1 MDLLDIYAKMTIDTS
16 KYTENLSKA
25 EREAKK
31 FAEQSARDNRKYEEQ
46 RARDSRKYAEQK
58 ARDAKRYE
66 EQRARDKAR
75 FEQQQARDERRYAEQ
90 RARDAERMAQQKAR
104 AEQREAE
111 KAAKEQQ
118 RIRKQLEKDEAASH
132 QKRIDMVQKGGM
144 KALDVV
150 KGIVKAATAVV
161 TITATGITAVAKSSV
176 DAYGEAEQLV
186 GGVEKLFGGSAAI
199 VKAYADN
206 AFKSAQMSSN
216 EYMQIATSFSA
227 SLMQALGNDSA
238 AAAEMV
244 NVAINDMADNWNTYG
259 TRAEDVKNAYQGFA
273 KQNYTMLDNLKL
285 GYGGTAAEM
294 ARLINDAGLL
304 GRTVDESLEGVTFAD
319 IIMAI
324 HKVQENLKLT
334 GTSSKEASSTVQGS
348 IATMKAAWQNFL
360 VALADPNAD
369 FDKVTDNLVTSIDAV
384 LDKVGPI
391 LVRVFDRLG
400 DAFEERGPE
409 ILDMLGSMLE
419 DIMPGLMGAV
429 QSLLLAICEFITS
442 GDNIQQIA
450 NVVRVICDTIVFL
463 LQNDEIKA
471 AIVMVVREIGGVML
485 AAAWE
490 GFVALSETL
499 VEGVL
504 EIASRL
510 VVGLSY
516 GLWLVIYGIGS
527 ILGEVGKTIWK
538 GLSGAWES
546 VTDFFAKVGSG
557 LANVG
562 KNIIKGFAD
571 GIMAGAGFLYD
582 VLNTLSFGL
591 LDKVCDFFDIN
602 SPSRVMRVQGRF
614 ITEGLALGIEDEGDN
629 AERSVRDIS
638 QRIRG
643 GFSSETVGY
652 GDSAAGGLHNAIASQ
667 SRGDGDGTPTT
678 IIVQS
683 VLDGRVIGETAYNYN
698 RRIGRA
704 LGV

>member
-66 EQRARDKAR
+66 EQRTRDKAR

-132 QKRIDMVQKGGM
+132 QKRIDMVQKGGV

-334 GTSSKEASSTVQGS
+334 GTSSKEAASTVQGS

>member
-132 QKRIDMVQKGGM
+132 QKRIDMVQKGGV

-176 DAYGEAEQLV
+176 NAYGEAEQLV

-227 SLMQALGNDSA
+227 SLMQALGNDST

-334 GTSSKEASSTVQGS
+334 GTSSKEAASTVQGS

>member
-334 GTSSKEASSTVQGS
+334 GTSSKEAASTVQGS

-463 LQNDEIKA
+463 LQNDKIKA

>member
-132 QKRIDMVQKGGM
+132 QKRIDMVQKGG
-144 KALDVV
+144 
-150 KGIVKAATAVV
+150 VKAATAVV

-334 GTSSKEASSTVQGS
+334 GTSSKEAASTVQGS

>member
-132 QKRIDMVQKGGM
+132 QKRIDMVQKGGV

-334 GTSSKEASSTVQGS
+334 GTSSKEAASTVQGS

-562 KNIIKGFAD
+562 KNIIKGFAE

>member
-132 QKRIDMVQKGGM
+132 QKRIDMVQKGGV

-334 GTSSKEASSTVQGS
+334 GTSSKEAASTVQGS

-391 LVRVFDRLG
+391 IVRVFDRLG

>member
-132 QKRIDMVQKGGM
+132 QKRIDMVQKGGV

-334 GTSSKEASSTVQGS
+334 GTSSKEAASTVQGS

-538 GLSGAWES
+538 GLSGTWES

-667 SRGDGDGTPTT
+667 SRGDGDGAPTT

>member
-334 GTSSKEASSTVQGS
+334 GTSSKEAPSTVQGS

>member
-75 FEQQQARDERRYAEQ
+75 FEQQQTRDERRYAEQ

-132 QKRIDMVQKGGM
+132 QKRIDMVQKGGV

-334 GTSSKEASSTVQGS
+334 GTSSKEAASTVQGS

>member
-132 QKRIDMVQKGGM
+132 QKRIDMVQKGGV

>member
-25 EREAKK
+25 KREAKK

-46 RARDSRKYAEQK
+46 RARNSRKYAEQK

>member
-111 KAAKEQQ
+111 KSAKEQQ

-132 QKRIDMVQKGGM
+132 QKRIDMVQKGGV

-334 GTSSKEASSTVQGS
+334 GTSSKEAASTVQGS

-463 LQNDEIKA
+463 LQNDKIKA

-667 SRGDGDGTPTT
+667 SRGDADGTPTT

>member
-118 RIRKQLEKDEAASH
+118 RIRKQLEKDEAASN
-132 QKRIDMVQKGGM
+132 QKRIDMVQKGGV

-324 HKVQENLKLT
+324 HMVQENLKLT
-334 GTSSKEASSTVQGS
+334 GTSSKEAASTVQGS

-400 DAFEERGPE
+400 DAFEERGTE

-629 AERSVRDIS
+629 VERSVRDIS

>member
-58 ARDAKRYE
+58 AR
-66 EQRARDKAR
+66 
-75 FEQQQARDERRYAEQ
+75 
-90 RARDAERMAQQKAR
+90 

-118 RIRKQLEKDEAASH
+118 RIRKQLEKDEAASY

-144 KALDVV
+144 KALDVI
-150 KGIVKAATAVV
+150 KGVMKTATAVV
-161 TITATGITAVAKSSV
+161 TVTATGISAVAKSSV

-227 SLMQALGNDSA
+227 SLMQALGNDST

-244 NVAINDMADNWNTYG
+244 NTAINDMADNWNTYG

-334 GTSSKEASSTVQGS
+334 GTSSKEAATTVQGS

-369 FDKVTDNLVTSIDAV
+369 FDKVTDNLVASIDTV

-400 DAFEERGPE
+400 DAFEEKGPE
-409 ILDMLGSMLE
+409 VLDMLSSMLE
-419 DIMPGLMGAV
+419 NIMPGLMGAV
-429 QSLLLAICEFITS
+429 QSLLLAICDFITS

-450 NVVRVICDTIVFL
+450 NVIRVICDTIVFL

-471 AIVMVVREIGGVML
+471 AVVMVVREIGGVML

-490 GFVALSETL
+490 AFVALSETL
-499 VEGVL
+499 VDCVL
-504 EIASRL
+504 ELAARL
-510 VVGLSY
+510 IVGLSY

-527 ILGEVGKTIWK
+527 ILGEVGKTIWN
-538 GLSGAWES
+538 GLTDAWGA

>member
-132 QKRIDMVQKGGM
+132 QKRIDMVQKGGV

-186 GGVEKLFGGSAAI
+186 GGVEKLFGGSADI

-334 GTSSKEASSTVQGS
+334 GTSSKEAASTVQGS

-527 ILGEVGKTIWK
+527 ILVEVGKTIWK

>member
-132 QKRIDMVQKGGM
+132 QKRIDMVQKGGV

-334 GTSSKEASSTVQGS
+334 GTSSKEAASTVQGS

-360 VALADPNAD
+360 VTLADPNAD

-562 KNIIKGFAD
+562 KNIIKGFAE

>member
-111 KAAKEQQ
+111 KSAKEQQ

-334 GTSSKEASSTVQGS
+334 GTSSKEAASTVQGS

>member
-31 FAEQSARDNRKYEEQ
+31 FAEQSARDNRKNEEQ

-132 QKRIDMVQKGGM
+132 QKRIDMVQKGGV

-334 GTSSKEASSTVQGS
+334 GTSSKEAASTVQGS

>member
-1 MDLLDIYAKMTIDTS
+1 
-16 KYTENLSKA
+16 
-25 EREAKK
+25 
-31 FAEQSARDNRKYEEQ
+31 
-46 RARDSRKYAEQK
+46 
-58 ARDAKRYE
+58 
-66 EQRARDKAR
+66 
-75 FEQQQARDERRYAEQ
+75 
-90 RARDAERMAQQKAR
+90 
-104 AEQREAE
+104 
-111 KAAKEQQ
+111 
-118 RIRKQLEKDEAASH
+118 
-132 QKRIDMVQKGGM
+132 
-144 KALDVV
+144 
-150 KGIVKAATAVV
+150 
-161 TITATGITAVAKSSV
+161 
-176 DAYGEAEQLV
+176 
-186 GGVEKLFGGSAAI
+186 
-199 VKAYADN
+199 
-206 AFKSAQMSSN
+206 
-216 EYMQIATSFSA
+216 
-227 SLMQALGNDSA
+227 MQALGNDST

-244 NVAINDMADNWNTYG
+244 NTAINDMADNWNTYG

-334 GTSSKEASSTVQGS
+334 GTSSKEAATTVQGS

-369 FDKVTDNLVTSIDAV
+369 FDKVTDNLVASIDTV

-400 DAFEERGPE
+400 DAFEEKGPE
-409 ILDMLGSMLE
+409 VLDMLSSMLE
-419 DIMPGLMGAV
+419 NIMPGLMGAV
-429 QSLLLAICEFITS
+429 QSLLLAICDFITS

-450 NVVRVICDTIVFL
+450 NVIRVICDTIVFL

-471 AIVMVVREIGGVML
+471 AVVMVVREIGGVML

-490 GFVALSETL
+490 AFVALSETL
-499 VEGVL
+499 VDCVL
-504 EIASRL
+504 ELAARL
-510 VVGLSY
+510 IVGLSY

-527 ILGEVGKTIWK
+527 ILGEVGKTIWN
-538 GLSGAWES
+538 GLTDAWGA

>member
-132 QKRIDMVQKGGM
+132 QKRIDMVQKGGV

-334 GTSSKEASSTVQGS
+334 GTSSKEAASTVQGS

-527 ILGEVGKTIWK
+527 ILVEVGKTIWK

>member
-31 FAEQSARDNRKYEEQ
+31 FAEQSTRDNRKYEEQ

-118 RIRKQLEKDEAASH
+118 RIHKQLEKDEAASH
-132 QKRIDMVQKGGM
+132 QKRIDMVQKGGV
-144 KALDVV
+144 KVLDVV

-334 GTSSKEASSTVQGS
+334 GTSSKEAASTVQGS

-360 VALADPNAD
+360 VALADPSAD

-450 NVVRVICDTIVFL
+450 NAVRVICDTIVFL

-471 AIVMVVREIGGVML
+471 AIVTVVREIGGVML

-557 LANVG
+557 LADVG

-629 AERSVRDIS
+629 AERSVHDIS

-667 SRGDGDGTPTT
+667 SRGDGDGAPTT

>member
-132 QKRIDMVQKGGM
+132 QKRIDMVQKGGV

-369 FDKVTDNLVTSIDAV
+369 FDKVTDNLVTSIDAA

>member
-463 LQNDEIKA
+463 LQNDKIKA

-667 SRGDGDGTPTT
+667 SRGDADGTPTT

>member
-132 QKRIDMVQKGGM
+132 QKRIDMVQKGGV

-273 KQNYTMLDNLKL
+273 KQNYTMLDNLRL

-334 GTSSKEASSTVQGS
+334 GTSSKEAASTVQGS

>member
-132 QKRIDMVQKGGM
+132 QKRIDMVQKGG
-144 KALDVV
+144 
-150 KGIVKAATAVV
+150 VKAATAVV

-294 ARLINDAGLL
+294 ARLIDDAGLL

-334 GTSSKEASSTVQGS
+334 GTSSKEAASTVQGS

-527 ILGEVGKTIWK
+527 ILVEVGKTIWK

>member
-334 GTSSKEASSTVQGS
+334 GTSSKEAASTVQGS

>member
-25 EREAKK
+25 EHEAKK

-46 RARDSRKYAEQK
+46 RARDFRKYAEQK

-132 QKRIDMVQKGGM
+132 QKRIDMVQKGG
-144 KALDVV
+144 
-150 KGIVKAATAVV
+150 VKAATAVV

-334 GTSSKEASSTVQGS
+334 GTSSKEAASTVQGS

-546 VTDFFAKVGSG
+546 VTDFFAKMGSG

>member
-132 QKRIDMVQKGGM
+132 QKRIDMVQKGGV

-334 GTSSKEASSTVQGS
+334 GTSSKEAASTVQGS

-678 IIVQS
+678 VIVQS

>member
-132 QKRIDMVQKGGM
+132 QKRIDMVQKGGV

-334 GTSSKEASSTVQGS
+334 GTSSKEAASTVQGS

-463 LQNDEIKA
+463 LQNDKIKA

-667 SRGDGDGTPTT
+667 SRGDADGTPTT

>member
-132 QKRIDMVQKGGM
+132 QKRIDMVQKGGV

-334 GTSSKEASSTVQGS
+334 GTSSKEAASTVQGS

-652 GDSAAGGLHNAIASQ
+652 GDSAAGGLHDAIASQ

>member
-46 RARDSRKYAEQK
+46 RARDSRKHAEQK

-132 QKRIDMVQKGGM
+132 QKRIDMVQKGGA

-334 GTSSKEASSTVQGS
+334 GTSSKEAASTVQGS

>member
-66 EQRARDKAR
+66 EQRTRDKAR

-132 QKRIDMVQKGGM
+132 QKRIDMVQKGGV

-334 GTSSKEASSTVQGS
+334 GTSSKEAASTVQGS

-471 AIVMVVREIGGVML
+471 AVVMVVREIGGVML

>member
-132 QKRIDMVQKGGM
+132 QKRIDMVQKGGV

-334 GTSSKEASSTVQGS
+334 GTSSKEAASTVQGS

>member
-25 EREAKK
+25 KREAKK

>member
-132 QKRIDMVQKGGM
+132 QKRIDMVQKGGV

-294 ARLINDAGLL
+294 ARLINNAGLL

-334 GTSSKEASSTVQGS
+334 GTSSKEAASTVQGS

-471 AIVMVVREIGGVML
+471 AIVMVVREIGSAML